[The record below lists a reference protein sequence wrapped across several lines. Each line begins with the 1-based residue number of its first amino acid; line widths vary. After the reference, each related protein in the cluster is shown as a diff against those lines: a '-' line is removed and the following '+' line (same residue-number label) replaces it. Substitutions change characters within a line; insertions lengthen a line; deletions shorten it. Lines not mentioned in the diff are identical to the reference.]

1 MKKLVLL
8 TAKYFL
14 LFTSKIRKDNFF
26 CLTVFVLSSMFLFG
40 CNNKNN
46 QSLVEKELAEQVA
59 YENKIRDILTDG
71 LCKSIIQE
79 AFDKEL
85 KLNVSAADGVMNL
98 YRDPSSYRTSLRADG
113 AIDCKIKGKK
123 GLYLYQIALS
133 NFDNNNLTQTST
145 WVLDK
150 LIIRES
156 QSLEKVFFAG
166 KGTCEVGDDLI
177 IDGKKVTL
185 ISNNGIAQKFESQ
198 SKLSKEQIMKLWNC
212 RERPKANILYLYLP
226 NQKRDYASYIDGQN
240 ALFLYSPDRVYEVK
254 EVGNNKYEFTP
265 ISL

>member
-8 TAKYFL
+8 FAKSFL
-14 LFTSKIRKDNFF
+14 LFPSKIRKSNY
-26 CLTVFVLSSMFLFG
+26 CSLTIFLLFSIFLFG
-40 CNNKNN
+40 CNNKNE
-46 QSLVEKELAEQVA
+46 QSSVEKKLAEIVE
-59 YENKIRDILTDG
+59 YENKIRDILTDE

-85 KLNVSAADGVMNL
+85 KLDVSAADGVMNL
-98 YRDPSSYRTSLRADG
+98 YRHPSSYRTSLSADG
-113 AIDCKIKGKK
+113 AVDCKIKGKK
-123 GLYLYQIALS
+123 RLYLYQIALS
-133 NFDNNNLTQTST
+133 NSDNSNLTQTST

-150 LIIRES
+150 LIIREA

-166 KGTCEVGDDLI
+166 KGTCEVGDNLI

-254 EVGNNKYEFTP
+254 EVGDGKYEFIP